1 MRKNTQVI
9 IVFALLL
16 LACSFDFS
24 SDGSSLAQTISK
36 QDGEGSATT
45 AETFVSPSEIVS
57 SNGVLRTTLTA
68 GKAMVKLGDKEV
80 LARVYDGSYIP
91 PTLRV
96 RPGDKIKLKLVNKLD
111 APTNLHYHGLEVSP
125 LGNSDN
131 IFIHLMPSDVFDYEI
146 DIPQNHNAGLY
157 WYHPHAHGL
166 SESQVGGGMSGG
178 LIIEGILD
186 PFPELRG
193 IKERVM
199 LLKESEIEGNQISQK
214 DDPAKST
221 RTLNGLINPTIKI
234 FQGETQFWRIGNIG
248 ANAYYRLQLE
258 GHTFHKIAQDGNR
271 MNQVVEAKEII
282 LLPGSRVEVL
292 VRGGWR
298 GIYKFK
304 SLAFNTGP
312 QGDQNPEVT
321 LATVIVEGPPRKPV
335 SLPTKLLPV
344 ADLRKQPIAHKR
356 EIVFTESPG
365 KFFINGK
372 QFHMDRVDT
381 TVNLGDVEEWT
392 VRNESDEMH
401 TFHIHQLNFQ
411 VVEVNGQQVPFTG
424 RQDNVNVPVRGVVKV
439 LIPFTDPVIVGKFVY
454 HCHILSHEDKG
465 MMAVVE
471 VKPPRAATRRKAMA
485 ESGKPAHRNHE

>member
-1 MRKNTQVI
+1 MRKRLQI
-9 IVFALLL
+9 IFASVL
-16 LACSFDFS
+16 LACSFDL
-24 SDGSSLAQTISK
+24 SDGRQNSSRPT
-36 QDGEGSATT
+36 GEDSSNA

-57 SNGVLRTTLTA
+57 SNRVLKTTLTA
-68 GKAMVKLGDKEV
+68 STALVKLGGKEV

-96 RPGDKIKLKLVNKLD
+96 RPGDRIRLKLVNKLD
-111 APTNLHYHGLEVSP
+111 APTNLHYHGLDVSP

-131 IFIHLMPSDVFDYEI
+131 VFIHLMPSETFDYEV
-146 DIPQNHNAGLY
+146 DIPRNQNPGLY

-178 LIIEGILD
+178 LIVEGILD
-186 PFPELRG
+186 PFPALRG

-199 LLKESEIEGNQISQK
+199 LLKESEIDGDQISQK

-221 RTLNGLINPTIKI
+221 RTLNGLIDPTIKI

-248 ANAYYRLQLE
+248 ANAYYHLQLE
-258 GHTFHKIAQDGNR
+258 GHTFYKIAQDGNR

-282 LLPGSRVEVL
+282 LPPGSRIEVL

-298 GIYKFK
+298 GTYKFK

-335 SLPTKLLPV
+335 SLPDRLLPV
-344 ADLRKQPIAHKR
+344 ADLRKQRIANKR
-356 EIVFTESPG
+356 EIVYTESPG

-372 QFHMDRVDT
+372 QFDMNRIDT

-392 VRNESDEMH
+392 IRNESDEMH

-411 VVEVNGQQVPFTG
+411 VIEVNGQPMPFTG
-424 RQDNVNVPVRGVVKV
+424 MQDNVNVPVRGEVKI
-439 LIPFTDPVIVGKFVY
+439 LAPFTDPVIVGKFVY

-465 MMAVVE
+465 MMAVIE
-471 VKPPRAATRRKAMA
+471 VKPPRAATRRKGIV
-485 ESGKPAHRNHE
+485 ESGRPAHRNHE